1 MAIPV
6 VNLSGTFNDWR
17 LTTNSLATQQGDLAS
32 LTTTDKSSLTAA
44 LIEVDGLL
52 NFAAVVQDTS
62 PQLGGNLDLNGKDIE
77 GTGNLNYTGSL
88 TATSLAGTITGVTQ
102 TQGDNSTKL
111 ATTSYINGLPAVT
124 KDYTIAVAVALGT
137 YADLTDGSSTTRG
150 A

>member
-62 PQLGGNLDLNGKDIE
+62 PQLGGNLDINGKAVS
-77 GTGNLNYTGSL
+77 YTHL
-88 TATSLAGTITGVTQ
+88 TLP
-102 TQGDNSTKL
+102 TK
-111 ATTSYINGLPAVT
+111 A
-124 KDYTIAVAVALGT
+124 
-137 YADLTDGSSTTRG
+137 
-150 A
+150 